1 MPPYTHEWLCQEIVE
16 GAQDAIIF
24 ADRDGV
30 IHLWNSG
37 AEALFGHRPEEALG
51 KTLDLIIPEG
61 LRARHWEGYRRAI
74 ETGVTRFGR
83 EILAVPGLRKDG
95 TRVSLEFTILLL
107 RDPSG
112 QLLGAAAL
120 VRDVTARWLR
130 EKGMKERI
138 AELEAKL
145 ENPSQSAPKG

>member
-1 MPPYTHEWLCQEIVE
+1 MPTYPHEWLCREIVE
-16 GAQDAIIF
+16 DAQDAIIF

-37 AEALFGHRPEEALG
+37 AEALFGYKPEEALG
-51 KTLDLIIPEG
+51 RTLDLIIPEG
-61 LRARHWEGYRRAI
+61 LRPRHWEGYRRAM
-74 ETGVTRFGR
+74 ETGATRYGR

-95 TRVSLEFTILLL
+95 TRISLEFTIVLLC
-107 RDPSG
+107 DPTG
-112 QLLGAAAL
+112 QVLGAAAL

-145 ENPSQSAPKG
+145 GNPSKLAPKG